1 MLRSFNLVQNL
12 AVPSR
17 HPSTA
22 GQERMQALGWV
33 HLLVT
38 AAFTCWG
45 VACLAVGVAQL
56 GGCPRQ
62 PRLPLWLILQVGER
76 VRPST
81 K

>member
-1 MLRSFNLVQNL
+1 
-12 AVPSR
+12 
-17 HPSTA
+17 
-22 GQERMQALGWV
+22 MQALGWV

-62 PRLPLWLILQVGER
+62 PRLPLWLILQVNICLIQNR
-76 VRPST
+76 ARALFYLANN
-81 K
+81 

>member
-1 MLRSFNLVQNL
+1 
-12 AVPSR
+12 
-17 HPSTA
+17 
-22 GQERMQALGWV
+22 MQALGWV